1 MLDGQKVL
9 LVQLLLFVIVKVLKK
24 LCDFV
29 PEWLEV
35 FVMEWFED
43 FSCQETVCNCADWA
57 EILLVILFD
66 LPKLIIDQ
74 IFFKL
79 FQMVPKQIQILYLP
93 YLSMS
98 LER

>member
-35 FVMEWFED
+35 FVME
-43 FSCQETVCNCADWA
+43 
-57 EILLVILFD
+57 
-66 LPKLIIDQ
+66 
-74 IFFKL
+74 
-79 FQMVPKQIQILYLP
+79 
-93 YLSMS
+93 
-98 LER
+98 